1 MYQFNNGN
9 LTYNF
14 DGFFTRHQYGTCLAS
29 KSTFSLP
36 KICTN
41 YGKFNIKFFGPKTWN
56 DINESLK
63 SLSKLSFKRKL
74 KQQVI
79 SGYDD

>member
-1 MYQFNNGN
+1 MAIYLIILMIFSPR
-9 LTYNF
+9 LIP
-14 DGFFTRHQYGTCLAS
+14 RHQYATRLAS

-36 KICTN
+36 KIRTN
-41 YGKFNIKFFGPKTWN
+41 YGKFNIKFIGPKTWN

-63 SLSKLSFKRKL
+63 SFSKLSFKRKL
-74 KQQVI
+74 KQQII